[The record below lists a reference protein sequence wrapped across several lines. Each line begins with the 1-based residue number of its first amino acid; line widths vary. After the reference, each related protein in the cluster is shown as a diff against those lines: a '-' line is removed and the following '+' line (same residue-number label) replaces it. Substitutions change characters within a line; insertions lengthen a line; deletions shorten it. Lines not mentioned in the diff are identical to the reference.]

1 MTENFTQ
8 QEAKWT
14 KWVPFSQLYEYFGFI
29 DDSGGKN
36 RSKMR
41 LTYLGKTGPPHTD
54 DGFRLRSNTHPA
66 STSSFELKESLED
79 LPCPLNKGDM
89 GCYWLRVNVPNQI
102 FDYIGQC
109 AEEKHGMTKRLT
121 NHFRKLCAIPART
134 DFKWKKEIR
143 GVSTTELFEKASE
156 KLASLG
162 VGELSDP
169 KSLFFEKYVTIK
181 YIVVP
186 PSAGASKKI
195 HRIEGMAMAR
205 YELEYGR
212 FPNLNARDETIGLK
226 GFLE

>member
-1 MTENFTQ
+1 
-8 QEAKWT
+8 
-14 KWVPFSQLYEYFGFI
+14 
-29 DDSGGKN
+29 
-36 RSKMR
+36 MR

-54 DGFRLRSNTHPA
+54 DGFRLRSNTHRA
-66 STSSFELKESLED
+66 TTSSFELFELKESLET
-79 LPCPLNKGDM
+79 LPCPLNNGDI
-89 GCYWLRVNVPNQI
+89 GCYWVRVNVPNHV

-121 NHFRKLCAIPART
+121 SHFRKLCAIPART
-134 DFKWKKEIR
+134 DFKWNKEIR

-162 VGELSDP
+162 VGDLSDP

-186 PSAGASKKI
+186 PSATAYKKI